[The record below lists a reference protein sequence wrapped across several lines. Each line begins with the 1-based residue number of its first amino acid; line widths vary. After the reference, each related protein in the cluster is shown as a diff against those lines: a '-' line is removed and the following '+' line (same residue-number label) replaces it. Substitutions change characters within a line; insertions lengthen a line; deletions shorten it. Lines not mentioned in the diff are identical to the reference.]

1 MNKTMHKTQSR
12 VRRHNRV
19 RAVVSGTEA
28 RPRLAVFRS
37 NKYIS
42 AQLIDDVKGHTV
54 AQAHGKEFGGA
65 LMAQAEAVGKAIAE
79 RGKAKGV
86 SKAVFDRGG
95 FQYAGRV
102 KKLADSA
109 REGGLE
115 M

>member
-1 MNKTMHKTQSR
+1 MNKTATQTSSR
-12 VRRHNRV
+12 ARRHNRV

-42 AQLIDDVKGHTV
+42 AQLIDDEKAVTI
-54 AQAHGKEFGGA
+54 AQAHGKEFGGS

-79 RGKAKGV
+79 RGKAKKV
-86 SKAVFDRGG
+86 ESAVFDRGG

-109 REGGLE
+109 REGGLNI
-115 M
+115 